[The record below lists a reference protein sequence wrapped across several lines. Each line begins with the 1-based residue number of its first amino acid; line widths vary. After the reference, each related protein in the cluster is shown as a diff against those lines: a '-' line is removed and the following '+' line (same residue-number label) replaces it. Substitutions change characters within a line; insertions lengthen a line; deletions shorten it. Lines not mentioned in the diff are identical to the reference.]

1 MKKTVVLCSA
11 LVLLLSACQ
20 NIFTPTVA
28 PGPTIDS
35 AATAD
40 SLFRTAVAQTLTAQP
55 SPTAVV
61 AVDTPTL
68 PADLLTPSPT
78 EIVPATPTSTP
89 DSVSTFTATPPLA
102 ELSATLPTATF
113 NVPTATI
120 GTADPA
126 TTGTATLAVGQVT
139 PVWTLAVRLY
149 GTLPPAVPFGQITLV
164 NRANTEAYIS
174 LQVTMP
180 DGKYSILEYPV
191 EGSRQ
196 IQAPV
201 GQYRYVTWVGG
212 RKMVGEF
219 RLHKDEDLSITLF
232 RNRVEIK

>member
-1 MKKTVVLCSA
+1 MKKTVVLGSV

-20 NIFTPTVA
+20 NIFTPTAA
-28 PGPTIDS
+28 PGPTVDS

-55 SPTAVV
+55 SPTTLT
-61 AVDTPTL
+61 DTATL

-78 EIVPATPTSTP
+78 VVVPATETPTSA
-89 DSVSTFTATPPLA
+89 SVSTFTSTPLA
-102 ELSATLPTATF
+102 DLSATPATATF
-113 NVPTATI
+113 SVPTATL
-120 GTADPA
+120 GTANPA

-139 PVWTLAVRLY
+139 SVWTLAVRLY

-191 EGSRQ
+191 EGSLQ

-201 GQYRYVTWVGG
+201 GQYLYVTWVGG

-219 RLHKDEDLSITLF
+219 RLHNDEDLSITLF

>member
-1 MKKTVVLCSA
+1 MKKTVVLCSV

-20 NIFTPTVA
+20 NIFTPTAA

-55 SPTAVV
+55 SPTVV
-61 AVDTPTL
+61 AVTETATL
-68 PADLLTPSPT
+68 PADSPTPSPT
-78 EIVPATPTSTP
+78 EVVPATATATFA
-89 DSVSTFTATPPLA
+89 SVSTFTFTPLA
-102 ELSATLPTATF
+102 DLSPTPATATF
-113 NVPTATI
+113 SVPTATL

-126 TTGTATLAVGQVT
+126 ITGTATLAVGQVT

-149 GTLPPAVPFGQITLV
+149 GTLPPAVPFGQITLI

-191 EGSRQ
+191 AGSRQ
-196 IQAPV
+196 VQAPV
-201 GQYRYVTWVGG
+201 GQYLYVTWVGG

>member
-1 MKKTVVLCSA
+1 MKKTVVLCSV

-20 NIFTPTVA
+20 NIFTPTAA

-40 SLFRTAVAQTLTAQP
+40 SLFRTAVTQTLTAQP
-55 SPTAVV
+55 SPTLV
-61 AVDTPTL
+61 AVTDTATL
-68 PADLLTPSPT
+68 PADLLTSSPT
-78 EIVPATPTSTP
+78 QVVPATETATSP
-89 DSVSTFTATPPLA
+89 SVSTFTSTPLADLPATPA
-102 ELSATLPTATF
+102 TATF
-113 NVPTATI
+113 SVPTATP

-191 EGSRQ
+191 EGSVQ
-196 IQAPV
+196 IDAPV
-201 GQYRYVTWVGG
+201 GQYLYVTWVGG

-232 RNRVEIK
+232 RNRVEIR